1 MYKNEWGNI
10 TWKFFH
16 TFAECIEDNLF
27 PKIKDK
33 AIDIII
39 CICNNLPCPI
49 CQEHATITI
58 QKAYIKKIQTKKH
71 FKEFLRQFHNIVNI
85 KLDKKTYSRSEV
97 ENMYKN
103 INIYNVINKFIY
115 IFNKKE
121 FNVKLMTNNLHKS
134 IFIKSFISKINS
146 IQYAL
151 KIPSTV
157 KSL

>member
-16 TFAECIEDNLF
+16 TFAECIQDNEF
-27 PKIKDK
+27 SKIKDT

-39 CICNNLPCPI
+39 GICNNLPCPI

-71 FKEFLRQFHNIVNI
+71 FVEFLRQFHNIVNI
-85 KLDKKTYSRSEV
+85 KLNKKTYSASEV

-103 INIYNVINKFIY
+103 INIYKIINEFIS
-115 IFNKKE
+115 IFNKKTL
-121 FNVKLMTNNLHKS
+121 NLKLMTSNLNRS
-134 IFIKSFISKINS
+134 IFIKSFIIKINS
-146 IQYAL
+146 IKYGL
-151 KIPSTV
+151 KIISTI
-157 KSL
+157 